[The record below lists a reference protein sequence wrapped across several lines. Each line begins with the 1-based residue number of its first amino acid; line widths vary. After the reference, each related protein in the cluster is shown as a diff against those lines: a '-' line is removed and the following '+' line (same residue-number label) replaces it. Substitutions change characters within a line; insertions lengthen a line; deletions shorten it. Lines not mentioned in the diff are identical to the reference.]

1 MNDQTTATK
10 IKFVAGLLLV
20 LFVCGGLYWL
30 YHNKE
35 VPVVATPIVTPAT
48 PLPITPQV
56 INTHTETIREI
67 TVAPAPAGNI
77 FQFTEREGKQF
88 VTINGKDYQLATTPG
103 SPEVKVGVN
112 GQIVMETQTTAKLDI
127 TDTVRAQVNDQLAV
141 QAAAIRAENEK
152 KAAKIRTQNTVEKV
166 ALTIVGIGV
175 GYAVGHAI
183 AK

>member
-1 MNDQTTATK
+1 MTTATK
-10 IKFVAGLLLV
+10 TKFVAGLLLV

-35 VPVVATPIVTPAT
+35 VPVVTPVLPTVT

-141 QAAAIRAENEK
+141 QAAQIRADNEK